1 MPKYSAQFKFNT
13 EDAIRYGVSEA
24 VVLFN
29 IRYWVKK
36 NEENQIN
43 YFEGKHWTFNS
54 CTQYTKVFP
63 FYSDRQISRLLVSLE
78 KKGAIISGNFNKKG
92 YDNTKWTT
100 IALPDS
106 VDPFTEIGRPIPIV
120 KPNIKRPHKINTKKR
135 CSIAYED
142 VDKNNKKFLDK
153 LR

>member
-13 EDAIRYGVSEA
+13 EDAIDYGVPEA

-29 IRYWVKK
+29 IRYWIKK
-36 NEENQIN
+36 NEEKNIN
-43 YFEGKHWTFNS
+43 YFEGRHWTFNS
-54 CTQYTKVFP
+54 CTQYTKIFP

-92 YDNTKWTT
+92 YDKTKWTT
-100 IALPDS
+100 LALPLS
-106 VDPFTEIGRPIPIV
+106 VDPFTEIGRPIPDI
-120 KPNIKRPHKINTKKR
+120 KPIIKRVHEINNDNR
-135 CSIAYED
+135 ASLMYENTEE
-142 VDKNNKKFLDK
+142 NNKKFTDK